1 MKPQH
6 AFGFVTAATLLV
18 ACCAAWLTPQ
28 QQVPAPTT
36 SDAISAPVVFS
47 VR

>member
-1 MKPQH
+1 MKPQR
-6 AFGFVTAATLLV
+6 AFGLVTAATLLV

-28 QQVPAPTT
+28 QQVPAPGAT
-36 SDAISAPVVFS
+36 DAISAPVVFS